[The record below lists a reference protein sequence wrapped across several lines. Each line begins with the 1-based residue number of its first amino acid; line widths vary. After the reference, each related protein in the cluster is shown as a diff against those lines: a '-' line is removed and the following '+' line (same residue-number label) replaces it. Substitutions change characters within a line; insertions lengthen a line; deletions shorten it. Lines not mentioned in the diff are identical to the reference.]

1 MSYRVLDSISE
12 GKKLAESRYKI
23 LNSET
28 QSSIRTAFIPFTKV
42 GMEDYEDK
50 DGVEIVA
57 LPRMAAS
64 SSPLPSEAR
73 RCELVNISDG
83 DEDVNDPIII
93 SSSQ

>member
-1 MSYRVLDSISE
+1 
-12 GKKLAESRYKI
+12 
-23 LNSET
+23 
-28 QSSIRTAFIPFTKV
+28 
-42 GMEDYEDK
+42 MEDAE
-50 DGVEIVA
+50 DGVEVVA

-83 DEDVNDPIII
+83 DDDVNDPIII